1 MAGAISGGRPGRVE
15 TMTAPPLGTGVG
27 VSRPKRG
34 ATAVTPPPV
43 GGDSMHSGAPR
54 KRRRIG
60 QKMEGVEPKPFFP
73 RCMRAEP
80 ILVSVSSARLGV
92 PSRFYTRLRPN

>member
-73 RCMRAEP
+73 QVHA
-80 ILVSVSSARLGV
+80 G
-92 PSRFYTRLRPN
+92 